1 MEEQTEMVQL
11 LLLND
16 SLFPALD
23 ELSPPRGHNPLNC
36 IPVVT
41 VTNSSIPH
49 RQNSLR
55 FANINARSL
64 KNKTAA
70 FVSHILDNKIDL
82 CIVTETW
89 LKEIDTVSIAALCP
103 PGYFSKSFP
112 RQTDRSGG
120 GTGAMFKTNFNV
132 SLLNGGEKK
141 SFEFSEWNFAISAH
155 HMKVVAVYRP
165 PYSQA
170 HPVTPCI
177 FFEEFSNYLESIVMC
192 SEILIIAGDFNFHF
206 NDQSDTDTK
215 RFIDMLETFGL
226 KQHVTAPTHSSN
238 HTLDLLI
245 TRSSNDINISSLETT
260 FFLSDHCFV
269 ECYLSISHP
278 DLSTKEICFR
288 ETKKINLDNFKTD
301 ISQSNLCMNDS
312 WSNLDD
318 LMECYNDTLVSI
330 FDKHAPIR
338 KKITVGK
345 RRLPWFSANVKH
357 LKTERRK
364 LERKMRKSKQNID
377 RAAYRKICNKYS
389 ALLKEARRKYYTDLI
404 DECSNDSKK
413 LFKVVT
419 SFCKAPRDEP
429 QLPPHDDLS
438 QLTNMFGE
446 YFYRKIKLIRND
458 IDNTT
463 IDPQPV
469 EYRRP
474 EVKLESFAP
483 VSDQEVHDIIMQ
495 SSNASCELDPIP
507 SWLVKLCSNE
517 LTPILTKIINLS
529 LEEGHVPDA
538 WKIALLKPFLK
549 KSGLEAVFENFRP
562 VCNLSFISKS
572 AEKAVIEQLF
582 EHCDENAPLPSS
594 QSAYRKN
601 YSTETALL
609 KVQNDILMSMDKQ
622 EIILLVLLDLS
633 SAFDTIDH
641 KLMLDTLEFDFGVT
655 GKALLWLKSFL
666 SDRKQRVHIKK
677 EFSKDYNV
685 NHGVPQGSC
694 LGPVLFLLY
703 ISQLFDVVSRHLP
716 SAHGYADDTQ
726 LYMSFRPESSIAQNQ
741 AMLAL
746 EECITDMRS
755 WLLTHRLMFK
765 DSKTEF
771 LIIGTR
777 QQLSKIQ
784 IDSVKVGGVDIK
796 PVEKVR
802 NLGSWFDN
810 HMSMNIH
817 VGKVCSKAFR
827 GLYNI
832 RQIRKFLSMDSAKTL
847 IHAFVT
853 SHLDYCNSLLAG
865 IPQYQLQRLQK
876 VLNAAAR
883 LIYQS
888 PRHSHITPILV
899 SLHWLPVKFRV
910 DFKIALLVYKAL
922 NGSAPS
928 YISALL
934 SPKSASKY
942 DLRSDD
948 QDLHQVPATKLKTV
962 GDRAFTS
969 AAPRIWNTLP
979 LEIRQSENIS
989 IFKKQLKTFFFKNAF
1004 NV

>member
-1 MEEQTEMVQL
+1 
-11 LLLND
+11 
-16 SLFPALD
+16 
-23 ELSPPRGHNPLNC
+23 
-36 IPVVT
+36 
-41 VTNSSIPH
+41 
-49 RQNSLR
+49 
-55 FANINARSL
+55 
-64 KNKTAA
+64 
-70 FVSHILDNKIDL
+70 
-82 CIVTETW
+82 
-89 LKEIDTVSIAALCP
+89 
-103 PGYFSKSFP
+103 
-112 RQTDRSGG
+112 
-120 GTGAMFKTNFNV
+120 
-132 SLLNGGEKK
+132 
-141 SFEFSEWNFAISAH
+141 
-155 HMKVVAVYRP
+155 
-165 PYSQA
+165 
-170 HPVTPCI
+170 
-177 FFEEFSNYLESIVMC
+177 
-192 SEILIIAGDFNFHF
+192 
-206 NDQSDTDTK
+206 
-215 RFIDMLETFGL
+215 
-226 KQHVTAPTHSSN
+226 
-238 HTLDLLI
+238 
-245 TRSSNDINISSLETT
+245 
-260 FFLSDHCFV
+260 
-269 ECYLSISHP
+269 
-278 DLSTKEICFR
+278 
-288 ETKKINLDNFKTD
+288 
-301 ISQSNLCMNDS
+301 MNDS

-345 RRLPWFSANVKH
+345 RKLPWFSANVKH

-419 SFCKAPRDEP
+419 SLCKAPRDEP
-429 QLPPHDDLS
+429 QLPSHDDLS

-446 YFYRKIKLIRND
+446 YFYRKIELIRND
-458 IDNTT
+458 IDNIT

-474 EVKLESFAP
+474 EVKLESFTP
-483 VSDQEVHDIIMQ
+483 VSDQEIHDIIMQ

-507 SWLVKLCSNE
+507 TWLVKLCSNE

-622 EIILLVLLDLS
+622 EVILLVLLDLS

-755 WLLTHRLMFK
+755 WLLTHKLMFK

-832 RQIRKFLSMDSAKTL
+832 RQIRKFLSMDSTKTL

-883 LIYQS
+883 LIYQTS
-888 PRHSHITPILV
+888 NYKNIQYDTYKNTKDVLSTIRKQHEDKLNHHLISQGSFFSNVMKYSTISFNSIWSSV
-899 SLHWLPVKFRV
+899 QSKLPKNIFNFTIR
-910 DFKIALLVYKAL
+910 
-922 NGSAPS
+922 
-928 YISALL
+928 YIN
-934 SPKSASKY
+934 
-942 DLRSDD
+942 
-948 QDLHQVPATKLKTV
+948 
-962 GDRAFTS
+962 
-969 AAPRIWNTLP
+969 NTLP
-979 LEIRQSENIS
+979 TRKNLHKWGVSTTSECAFCLSPESLLHIVAGCKTYLNEGRFTWRHDSVLNLIASTLKSLNYSNLYVDLPGYLSPSVITGDTLRPDLVLTIENKCFFILELTIGFESNLQTNATRKREKYQDLIN
-989 IFKKQLKTFFFKNAF
+989 KQLNYYEEAKFV
-1004 NV
+1004 NVSISSLGVFSETSLDLVEMLKDLEMDMHCRKYLVRKIINTCIRSTYYIFCKRNKEWDNPELMSY

>member
-1 MEEQTEMVQL
+1 
-11 LLLND
+11 
-16 SLFPALD
+16 
-23 ELSPPRGHNPLNC
+23 
-36 IPVVT
+36 
-41 VTNSSIPH
+41 
-49 RQNSLR
+49 
-55 FANINARSL
+55 
-64 KNKTAA
+64 
-70 FVSHILDNKIDL
+70 
-82 CIVTETW
+82 
-89 LKEIDTVSIAALCP
+89 
-103 PGYFSKSFP
+103 
-112 RQTDRSGG
+112 
-120 GTGAMFKTNFNV
+120 
-132 SLLNGGEKK
+132 
-141 SFEFSEWNFAISAH
+141 
-155 HMKVVAVYRP
+155 MKVVAVYRP

-206 NDQSDTDTK
+206 NDQSDIDTK

-269 ECYLSISHP
+269 ECHLSISHP

-330 FDKHAPIR
+330 FDEHAPIR

-345 RRLPWFSANVKH
+345 RKLPWFSANVKH

-419 SFCKAPRDEP
+419 SLCKAPRDEP
-429 QLPPHDDLS
+429 QLPSHDDLS

-446 YFYRKIKLIRND
+446 YFYHKIELIRND
-458 IDNTT
+458 IDNIT

-474 EVKLESFAP
+474 EVKLESFTP

-507 SWLVKLCSNE
+507 TWLVKLCSNE

-582 EHCDENAPLPSS
+582 GHCDENAPLPSS

-601 YSTETALL
+601 HSTETALL
-609 KVQNDILMSMDKQ
+609 KVQNDILMSMEKQ
-622 EIILLVLLDLS
+622 EVILLVLLDLS

-755 WLLTHRLMFK
+755 WLLTHKLMFK

-810 HMSMNIH
+810 HMPMNIH

-832 RQIRKFLSMDSAKTL
+832 RQIRKFLSMDSTKTL

-888 PRHSHITPILV
+888 PRHSHITPILI
-899 SLHWLPVKFRV
+899 SLHRLPVKFRV

-948 QDLHQVPATKLKTV
+948 QDLLQVPATKLKTV

-979 LEIRQSENIS
+979 SEIRQSENIS
-989 IFKKQLKTFFFKNAF
+989 IFKKQLKTFLFKNAF
-1004 NV
+1004 NI

>member
-23 ELSPPRGHNPLNC
+23 EPSLPRGHNPLNC

-41 VTNSSIPH
+41 VTNSPIPH

-103 PGYFSKSFP
+103 PGYFFKSFP
-112 RQTDRSGG
+112 RQTDRPGG

-206 NDQSDTDTK
+206 NDQSDIDTK
-215 RFIDMLETFGL
+215 GFIDMLETFGL

-269 ECYLSISHP
+269 ECHLSISHP

-345 RRLPWFSANVKH
+345 RKLPWFSANVKH

-419 SFCKAPRDEP
+419 SLCKAPRDEL

-446 YFYRKIKLIRND
+446 YFYRKIELIRND

-474 EVKLESFAP
+474 EVKLESFTP

-507 SWLVKLCSNE
+507 TWLVKLCSNE

-562 VCNLSFISKS
+562 VCNLSFLSKS

-582 EHCDENAPLPSS
+582 E
-594 QSAYRKN
+594 Q
-601 YSTETALL
+601 
-609 KVQNDILMSMDKQ
+609 
-622 EIILLVLLDLS
+622 
-633 SAFDTIDH
+633 
-641 KLMLDTLEFDFGVT
+641 
-655 GKALLWLKSFL
+655 
-666 SDRKQRVHIKK
+666 
-677 EFSKDYNV
+677 
-685 NHGVPQGSC
+685 
-694 LGPVLFLLY
+694 
-703 ISQLFDVVSRHLP
+703 
-716 SAHGYADDTQ
+716 
-726 LYMSFRPESSIAQNQ
+726 
-741 AMLAL
+741 
-746 EECITDMRS
+746 
-755 WLLTHRLMFK
+755 
-765 DSKTEF
+765 

-832 RQIRKFLSMDSAKTL
+832 RQIRKFLSMDSTKTL

-888 PRHSHITPILV
+888 PRHSHITPILI

-948 QDLHQVPATKLKTV
+948 QDLLQVPATKLKTV

-979 LEIRQSENIS
+979 SEIRQSENIS
-989 IFKKQLKTFFFKNAF
+989 IFKKQLKTFLFKNAF
-1004 NV
+1004 NI